1 MTAVQME
8 LDFLARYD
16 AATSLAAPG
25 WEASEISK
33 FLNIAQLRLVNEK
46 YLTKD
51 YNPISN
57 LIVSTIG
64 VAIAHATINNCW
76 YINLDTAQTDYL
88 YYLRSRS
95 KLTRTNPTI
104 NPADWVPNDNLS
116 NQAHADMFYVTAFNK
131 PWFKYPKAYTEVSE
145 TIDSITVLV
154 DYYTTEVTEIEI
166 TAIIKPDDINIT
178 TNTSTNLDLVLHTTI
193 VEYAVEEALKSI
205 KSAKIS
211 NQ

>member
-1 MTAVQME
+1 MTAIEMQ
-8 LDFLARYD
+8 LDFLTRYD

-25 WEASEISK
+25 WEDSEISK

-57 LIVSTIG
+57 LIVTTSG
-64 VAIAHATINNCW
+64 AAIEHSSLTNT
-76 YINLDTAQTDYL
+76 YYLNLASAQEDYL

-95 KLTRTNPTI
+95 KLTRTNPIITD
-104 NPADWVPNDNLS
+104 DWIPNDELS
-116 NQAHADMFYVTAFNK
+116 NQIHADMFYTTAFNK

-145 TIDSITVLV
+145 TIDSLTILV
-154 DYYTTEVTEIEI
+154 DYYTSEVSEIEI
-166 TAIIKPDDINIT
+166 TAITKPTDIDID

-205 KSAKIS
+205 KVAKIS

>member
-1 MTAVQME
+1 MK
-8 LDFLARYD
+8 LDFLTRYD

-25 WEASEISK
+25 WEDSEISN

-57 LIVSTIG
+57 LIVTTSG
-64 VAIAHATINNCW
+64 SAIPHSSIIKT
-76 YINLDTAQTDYL
+76 YYLDLADAQEKYL

-95 KLTRTNPTI
+95 KLTRINPTI
-104 NPADWVPNDNLS
+104 TDDWVPNDELS
-116 NQAHADMFYVTAFNK
+116 NQVHADMFYTTAFNK

-145 TIDSITVLV
+145 TIDSLTILV
-154 DYYTTEVTEIEI
+154 DYYTTEVSEIEV
-166 TAIIKPDDINIT
+166 TAIIKPDDIDIDT
-178 TNTSTNLDLVLHTTI
+178 PLADTNLDLVLHTTI

-205 KSAKIS
+205 KVAKIS

>member
-1 MTAVQME
+1 MTAIEMRLE
-8 LDFLARYD
+8 FLARYD

-25 WEASEISK
+25 WEDPEISN

-57 LIVSTIG
+57 LIITTSGSAVTHSSISNT
-64 VAIAHATINNCW
+64 
-76 YINLDTAQTDYL
+76 YYLDLATAQGDYL

-95 KLTRTNPTI
+95 KLTRTNPVI
-104 NPADWVPNDNLS
+104 IDDWVPNDELS
-116 NQAHADMFYVTAFNK
+116 NQVHADMFYTTAFNK
-131 PWFKYPKAYTEVSE
+131 PWFKYPKVYTEVSE
-145 TIDSITVLV
+145 TINSLVVLV
-154 DYYTTEVTEIEI
+154 DYYTSGVSEIEI
-166 TAIIKPDDINIT
+166 TAITKPTDIDVD

-205 KSAKIS
+205 KIAKLS

>member
-1 MTAVQME
+1 MTAVEME

-57 LIVSTIG
+57 LIKTTSG
-64 VAIAHATINNCW
+64 VAIAHAEISNCY
-76 YINLDTAQTDYL
+76 YIDLPTAQVKYL
-88 YYLRSRS
+88 YYLRSRT
-95 KLTRTNPTI
+95 KLSRTNPTI
-104 NPADWVPNDNLS
+104 DRPEWVPNDSLS
-116 NQAHADMFYVTAFNK
+116 NQAHADMFYVTEFNK

-145 TIDSITVLV
+145 TIDSLNVLV
-154 DYYTTEVTEIEI
+154 DYYTTDVDTIEI
-166 TAIIKPDDINIT
+166 TAITAPDDIDIA

-205 KSAKIS
+205 KFAKIS